1 MPLAQG
7 EGVGEA
13 EKFAGFGRGNAS
25 VGGEFV
31 EVVEA
36 RTGRPGG
43 ESRFAEMGE
52 MFLKAGE
59 NLAGAGIARGNRAAG
74 ARVATLE
81 GDFANG
87 EADNAAFVFTKKAI
101 FPEGGQRFAA
111 GSAGLVDIDF
121 KSGAKALASF
131 LERYA
136 REPLGTRGKPF
147 ADSAERGGRDDGG
160 AVGDGVV
167 RETVRGMANDD
178 LLLEDDAEPFG
189 GVFVGLGEDESAR
202 GDTAAI
208 TGNGKSDGAKVRGVV
223 GANEMDGGS
232 ALAIHPLAVG
242 GVESPGAVESESTG
256 GADAS
261 LADGN
266 GIEGLDGVETN
277 KRKGRNTDLV
287 RHEKSVSKTVARWQA
302 GEKANATQGPLAF
315 IAATSANY
323 FAVPAPATSGRES
336 RRLSLARSA
345 GIPPETRR
353 NGGHPA

>member
-1 MPLAQG
+1 MKAEFMVPQRMALAEG

-25 VGGEFV
+25 VGGELV

-36 RTGRPGG
+36 RAGRPGG
-43 ESRFAEMGE
+43 ESGFAEMGE

-59 NLAGAGIARGNRAAG
+59 YLAGAGIARGNRAAG
-74 ARVATLE
+74 ARVAALE
-81 GDFANG
+81 DDFADG
-87 EADNAAFVFTKKAI
+87 EADNAAFVFTEETI
-101 FPEGGQRFAA
+101 FPEGGQGFAA
-111 GSAGLVDIDF
+111 GSAGGVGIDF
-121 KSGAKALASF
+121 KCGAKALASF

-136 REPLGTRGKPF
+136 REPVGTRGKPLT
-147 ADSAERGGRDDGG
+147 DSSERRGRDDGG

-167 RETVRGMANDD
+167 RETVRRMANDD

-232 ALAIHPLAVG
+232 ALAVDPSAVG
-242 GVESPGAVESESTG
+242 GVKSPNAVESESAA

-261 LADGN
+261 FGN
-266 GIEGLDGVETN
+266 GNRVDGLDRMETN
-277 KRKGRNTDLV
+277 DSKGRNSGHG
-287 RHEKSVSKTVARWQA
+287 RHEKSVSKTVVSDKRAGGVRGVMGGRSGSGGDEAARA
-302 GEKANATQGPLAF
+302 G
-315 IAATSANY
+315 
-323 FAVPAPATSGRES
+323 
-336 RRLSLARSA
+336 
-345 GIPPETRR
+345 
-353 NGGHPA
+353 